1 MDKTKIS
8 AYLDSQ
14 DNETLEKLA
23 AKYRISKS
31 QVVIMAVRAL
41 ADNGNV
47 ELSPSVTATPS
58 NGVTLEQVESVV
70 KAAIANLT
78 GQLSEVMGEIDDLK
92 KPELAA

>member
-23 AKYRISKS
+23 AKHRISKS
-31 QVVIMAVRAL
+31 QIVIMAVRAL
-41 ADNGNV
+41 GSNDNM
-47 ELSPSVTATPS
+47 ELSPGVTATPS

-70 KAAIANLT
+70 KAAIAPLT
-78 GQLSEVMGEIDDLK
+78 GQLSEVIEEVNDLK
-92 KPELAA
+92 KTELVA